1 MYATHYKSPLAEDSW
16 ARMLVTD
23 VASASDPRVL
33 PVTETLWLNPRGAV
47 GVDHFDSLKKG
58 VLCLIRHN

>member
-1 MYATHYKSPLAEDSW
+1 MYATHYKSPLTEDSW

-47 GVDHFDSLKKG
+47 GTDL
-58 VLCLIRHN
+58 L